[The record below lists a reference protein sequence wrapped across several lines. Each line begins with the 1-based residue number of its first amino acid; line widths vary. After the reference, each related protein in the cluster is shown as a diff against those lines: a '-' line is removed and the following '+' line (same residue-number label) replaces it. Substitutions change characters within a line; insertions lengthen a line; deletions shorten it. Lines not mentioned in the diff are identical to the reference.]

1 MVTISMELGNA
12 FTAKCRKLKE
22 QIPKCYYRALGEAA
36 KKGKSAFEDSKGGA
50 PSIYNMKKVE
60 LQKYV
65 RLVKGGIRVRY
76 HRFSV
81 GSDTHFSINPKA
93 YQSQK
98 GIPVRKRKRM
108 SVLIRKKNREKF
120 PHGFIANPKAEK
132 VKGHKTMIWER
143 FPDTGGIAP
152 IRTISAAQ
160 MASNEKVH
168 PYVEEKMLEVLEKR
182 FEHHFNRIK
191 V

>member
-50 PSIYNMKKVE
+50 PSIYNMKKAD
-60 LQKYV
+60 LSKYT
-65 RLVKGGIRVRY
+65 RILKDGIRVRSSL
-76 HRFSV
+76 FTI
-81 GSDTHFSINPKA
+81 GTTTHFSHTPKA

-98 GIPVRKRKRM
+98 GIPVKRRKRM
-108 SVLIRKKNREKF
+108 TATIKKKNRKKF
-120 PHGFIANPKAEK
+120 PHGFIANPAK
-132 VKGHKTMIWER
+132 VGKTMMWER
-143 FPDTGGIAP
+143 LHGSRKIAP